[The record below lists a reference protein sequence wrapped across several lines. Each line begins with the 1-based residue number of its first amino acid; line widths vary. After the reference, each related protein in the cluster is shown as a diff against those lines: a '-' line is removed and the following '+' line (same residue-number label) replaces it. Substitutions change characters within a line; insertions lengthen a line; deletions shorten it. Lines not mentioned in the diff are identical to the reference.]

1 MAEEQTPNSEAA
13 ATGAAQGPQFVL
25 QKLYV
30 KDVSFEVPNAP
41 AIFKENAEAEMKLN
55 LSQRVQELEDDM
67 MEVVLT
73 VTVTAETSDS
83 TAYLA
88 EVHQAGIFL
97 VRGFEEQQKQAVLN
111 TLCPHT
117 LYPYARRIVT
127 DLVLEGGFPPI
138 NLQPI
143 NWDQMYAQRLQ
154 QSQQQAADTSAD
166 ELDLGSLNVEGEA

>member
-1 MAEEQTPNSEAA
+1 
-13 ATGAAQGPQFVL
+13 
-25 QKLYV
+25 
-30 KDVSFEVPNAP
+30 
-41 AIFKENAEAEMKLN
+41 MKLN

-154 QSQQQAADTSAD
+154 QSQQQAAGSPAD